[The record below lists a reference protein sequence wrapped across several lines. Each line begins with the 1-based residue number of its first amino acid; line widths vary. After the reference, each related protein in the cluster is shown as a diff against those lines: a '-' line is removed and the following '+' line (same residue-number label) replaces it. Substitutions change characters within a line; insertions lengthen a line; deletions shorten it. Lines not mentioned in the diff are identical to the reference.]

1 MFLLGGLE
9 VHRKEHISL
18 SAGALTEEQRR
29 FFEELLA
36 YLRNELEARKD
47 PEAVEQRVKMFAHL
61 AGEAGRN
68 WVLKDKCLA
77 EQGLIYLAKRGK
89 KYLKHIDE
97 LTPSDVPAVLAEM
110 EAVMAVSGEYVETDD
125 EVWVFEYAERK
136 LITPEVDDPS
146 APLRAR
152 WHELKGSWGA

>member
-1 MFLLGGLE
+1 M
-9 VHRKEHISL
+9 
-18 SAGALTEEQRR
+18 SAEALTEEQRR

-36 YLRNELEARKD
+36 YLRDELEARKD
-47 PEAVEQRVKMFAHL
+47 SEAVEQRVKMFAHL

-68 WVLKDKCLA
+68 WALKDKRLA
-77 EQGLIYLAKRGK
+77 EQGLVYLAKRGK

-125 EVWVFEYAERK
+125 EMWVFEYGEHK
-136 LITPEVDDPS
+136 LITPEVEDPS
-146 APLRAR
+146 ASLRAR

>member
-1 MFLLGGLE
+1 M
-9 VHRKEHISL
+9 
-18 SAGALTEEQRR
+18 SAEALTEEQRC

-36 YLRNELEARKD
+36 YLRDELEARKD

-68 WVLKDKCLA
+68 WALKDKRLA
-77 EQGLIYLAKRGK
+77 EQGLVYLAKRGK
-89 KYLKHIDE
+89 KYLKHIDK

-125 EVWVFEYAERK
+125 EMWVVEYGERK
-136 LITPEVDDPS
+136 LITPEVEDPS
-146 APLRAR
+146 APIRACWR
-152 WHELKGSWGA
+152 ELKGSWGA